1 MKSYNLGFLNK
12 LIALLLLTSL
22 SLFASIGKITAVN
35 GQVSIERGGK
45 SIEAKAGV
53 ELNQKDTIKSKASS
67 NAQLVFADQTVIT
80 VGPNSSF
87 GIDEYINDDKNPSAK
102 FKAGDG
108 AFKAITGKIGK
119 LAPDKFKVETKTATI
134 GIRGTR
140 LIIIS
145 AAGVETYAC
154 TKGTITAIPK
164 TAPMAPPVSGAPVA
178 PAQQQQQ
185 QEPVII
191 IIKSGQ
197 MTTSKGGQ
205 IEPPRMYSPT
215 ELKQLEKSTET
226 GTKTSASGQPANSQ
240 TQTTTTGTQT
250 AVMQEEPKTPV
261 VVLQGSVVEGLI
273 GNILANVNDL
283 KSSAIAEVGTKK
295 LEDILNSLTAEER
308 KIVNEIISSSPST
321 VISQETAS
329 AVADYVSPYMAL
341 AKDIDSMSPVGVGQ
355 TRTITHAGTT
365 ETFTMS
371 YYNDDGEAY
380 AWSRQVN
387 MVDELN
393 NPITK
398 YQYITSLDMV
408 NALKNHISIS
418 SQSYADVM
426 IYLPS
431 FSETYPF
438 YASFNGIGFV
448 HDYIDVPLE
457 LSKIGKTISAVDAST
472 LVNSFIIRFPFADGY
487 TYSATAFDPVRNRWT
502 MENTDASRLSYLTT
516 FDAIRPL
523 ASNPNLYTANLKGLI
538 PSTHTPYGEI
548 VVFETLVPQAL
559 SANAP
564 LQNQV
569 FIYTQYGSNGVS
581 DATKLGN
588 NIFVKTGT
596 DSLTFAA
603 SNGMFSNQGGSLVQ
617 GGSVIAGKIDNTN
630 AIGGLHFDM
639 QTGAQYL
646 TDVVLAHGNDQY
658 LWSGM
663 GGPDY
668 TSDLLAYLI
677 HKNSDSTTDVYKKV
691 ASDLSLVKKPTY
703 GWGFAGTGTT
713 IMQAD
718 TINGFMSGYETI
730 SGKYILKEL
739 TLKVSDLAFATN
751 NLLAANDGISG
762 VLDSDRAPGMA
773 IIGSPA
779 MSGSFV
785 SEDIQTLII
794 KGDSASSKGISIN
807 SAAAPFYDMAFA
819 SLPDKV
825 SGSTLEY
832 VDDASSW
839 GYWLAREATA
849 STSNVA
855 VGFWVAGIDTAVGVL
870 NSYRT
875 GATVANYAGH
885 VLGNLDSG
893 GIKDT
898 IRLDGGN
905 FINFNVNFGGSNPV
919 QLTGIGFTTV
929 GGTTISGSGI
939 TTSSSKI
946 GGVDPSSATI
956 PLNNFQGTAS
966 WGASNFQYFGKFFG
980 PEANSMGGNWA
991 GTFNGGSTKGV
1002 GVFKAGRTN

>member
-1 MKSYNLGFLNK
+1 
-12 LIALLLLTSL
+12 
-22 SLFASIGKITAVN
+22 
-35 GQVSIERGGK
+35 
-45 SIEAKAGV
+45 
-53 ELNQKDTIKSKASS
+53 
-67 NAQLVFADQTVIT
+67 
-80 VGPNSSF
+80 
-87 GIDEYINDDKNPSAK
+87 
-102 FKAGDG
+102 
-108 AFKAITGKIGK
+108 
-119 LAPDKFKVETKTATI
+119 
-134 GIRGTR
+134 
-140 LIIIS
+140 
-145 AAGVETYAC
+145 
-154 TKGTITAIPK
+154 
-164 TAPMAPPVSGAPVA
+164 
-178 PAQQQQQ
+178 
-185 QEPVII
+185 
-191 IIKSGQ
+191 
-197 MTTSKGGQ
+197 
-205 IEPPRMYSPT
+205 
-215 ELKQLEKSTET
+215 
-226 GTKTSASGQPANSQ
+226 
-240 TQTTTTGTQT
+240 
-250 AVMQEEPKTPV
+250 
-261 VVLQGSVVEGLI
+261 
-273 GNILANVNDL
+273 
-283 KSSAIAEVGTKK
+283 
-295 LEDILNSLTAEER
+295 
-308 KIVNEIISSSPST
+308 
-321 VISQETAS
+321 
-329 AVADYVSPYMAL
+329 
-341 AKDIDSMSPVGVGQ
+341 
-355 TRTITHAGTT
+355 
-365 ETFTMS
+365 
-371 YYNDDGEAY
+371 
-380 AWSRQVN
+380 

-448 HDYIDVPLE
+448 HDYLDVPLE

-502 MENTDASRLSYLTT
+502 MENTDAGRLSYLTT

-773 IIGSPA
+773 IIDSPA

-946 GGVDPSSATI
+946 GGVDPSSAAI